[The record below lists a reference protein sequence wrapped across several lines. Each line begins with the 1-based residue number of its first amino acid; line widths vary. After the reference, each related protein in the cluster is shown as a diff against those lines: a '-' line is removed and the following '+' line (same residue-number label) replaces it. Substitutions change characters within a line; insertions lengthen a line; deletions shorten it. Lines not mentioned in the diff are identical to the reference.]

1 MQCSAGKEGA
11 IILATGGDQSDGA
24 IGNFYEG
31 YMATGATTNETDDAV
46 QANIV
51 AVGYKLTAVASQSAS
66 QPASQA
72 AQLARSS
79 KPSLSGWHPGP
90 G

>member
-1 MQCSAGKEGA
+1 MYFAIIRILLFARVSFGSFLTSYHPFLLLGVPAGKEGA

-31 YMATGATTNETDDAV
+31 YMATGATTNETDDAI

-51 AVGYKLTAVASQSAS
+51 AVGYKL
-66 QPASQA
+66 
-72 AQLARSS
+72 LA
-79 KPSLSGWHPGP
+79 W
-90 G
+90 